1 MGRIPDTSPFE
12 YPPFCRLIRVTFKN
26 KNFHSLNQSTE
37 WYANVLKQLM
47 SVKILGP
54 TFPTVPRIRNL
65 YIKEILIKI
74 DSNHSINST
83 KKHLLKV
90 QNSFESIE
98 IFDDLKKIKS
108 LGIKTVCDFRS
119 DDELKEFPSP
129 FSLKTLPI
137 LKHVPIKTLGTRD
150 LKELSVKK
158 DVTSDMMTKELE
170 DHYILYVH
178 QHKKKYQDFINLIA
192 FGDIP
197 LVFHCFAGKDRTGFG
212 SLLYLG
218 ILGVKKEIII
228 EDYLLTNKFYMGP
241 IVNEDWRDATSET
254 LRPLFEARV
263 NYIDAAFTEIFNK
276 YNTI

>member
-1 MGRIPDTSPFE
+1 MFERHVKLEGASNFRDLGGYDTKDGMKLKPG
-12 YPPFCRLIRVTFKN
+12 LIFRSDN
-26 KNFHSLNQSTE
+26 LSHLTE
-37 WYANVLKQLM
+37 L
-47 SVKILGP
+47 
-54 TFPTVPRIRNL
+54 
-65 YIKEILIKI
+65 
-74 DSNHSINST
+74 
-83 KKHLLKV
+83 
-90 QNSFESIE
+90 
-98 IFDDLKKIKS
+98 DLKKIKS

-137 LKHVPIKTLGTRD
+137 LKHVPIKTLGTKD
-150 LKELSVKK
+150 LKELSLKE

-241 IVNEDWRDATSET
+241 IVNEDWRDTTSET

-276 YNTI
+276 YNSIEDFVISELNIESQTIDLIKSKIFE